1 MGKKIG
7 GIAKG
12 DGMLGM
18 LASPGAGLMTG
29 GNNPL
34 TKMLGLSGEQ
44 GDYFQPERQYTDAYG
59 KFAADYDNQMGLAER
74 AIQDS
79 AITKNLFGA
88 GGLNEQLAGEQ
99 NRLANQG
106 FKLTQDDQ
114 EAYGQASGDISRLF
128 GQQEQDVASQ
138 LARRGL
144 SSGASG
150 AAGALYS
157 GIGGNKNEMLAKA
170 QTDIAN
176 KRMQNTTQ
184 RLQDTRNMMLNLGTT
199 GNQMVSN
206 RVSGKGEGLLNA
218 AKLESGQ
225 NQMNLASLEDKRAA
239 KGRTLP
245 EAFGAGLFSS
255 AANIGATP
263 GKAVSSAGGAAGA
276 GFGKAAGGGM
286 A

>member
-1 MGKKIG
+1 MGKKVG

-12 DGMLGM
+12 DGLLGM
-18 LASPGAGLMTG
+18 TLSPGAGLMTG
-29 GNNPL
+29 GNNPI
-34 TKMLGLSGEQ
+34 TQMLGLSGEQ
-44 GDYFQPERQYTDAYG
+44 GDYFQPERQYMDAYG
-59 KFAADYDNQMGLAER
+59 KFAADYDNQLRGAEEALR
-74 AIQDS
+74 S
-79 AITKNLFGA
+79 SNITKDLFA
-88 GGLNEQLAGEQ
+88 QGGLKDDLSNEQR
-99 NRLANQG
+99 RLTDQG
-106 FKLTQDDQ
+106 FKLSQEDQ
-114 EAYGQASGDISRLF
+114 EAYGQASGDIARLF

-144 SSGASG
+144 ASGASG

-176 KRMQNTTQ
+176 KRMQNTAQ
-184 RLQDTRNMMLNLGTT
+184 RLQETRSMMMNLGNM
-199 GNQMVSN
+199 GNQMMTD

-218 AKLESGQ
+218 AKLEGNQ

-255 AANIGATP
+255 ASNIGSAP
-263 GKAVSSAGGAAGA
+263 GKFTSSAAGA
-276 GFGKAAGGGM
+276 GGSAAGKSMFG
-286 A
+286 